1 MRESDEQFL
10 ERFLVEIEPA
20 IEPLG
25 RVTGRRVVVDDDDP
39 HVRIEVTVDSRVG
52 PIELILEGDSLLEA
66 AAGWEARAA
75 EAHLALSF
83 REVMRA

>member
-10 ERFLVEIEPA
+10 ERFLLEIEPA
-20 IEPLG
+20 VQPMG
-25 RVTGRRVVVDDDDP
+25 RVTAGRLIGDDDGP
-39 HVRIEVTVDSRVG
+39 HVRIEILVDSRVG

-66 AAGWEARAA
+66 ASGWEQGIA
-75 EAHLALSF
+75 EARLALSF